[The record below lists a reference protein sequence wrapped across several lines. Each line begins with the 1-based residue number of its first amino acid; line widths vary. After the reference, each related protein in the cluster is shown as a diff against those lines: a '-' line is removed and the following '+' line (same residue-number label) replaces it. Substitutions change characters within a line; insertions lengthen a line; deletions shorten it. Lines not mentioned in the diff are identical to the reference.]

1 MKTIHP
7 KHSSDNS
14 TEISNQ
20 LNEGEE
26 ISLGIVPK
34 EEPSND
40 GLQPSEETKS
50 YHKITKI
57 HNPSNVEHQEK
68 AHDPYIAPHAQGD
81 LSYAPAKDEAASEKT
96 LFEVQKHPKIDLTP
110 GYEHSDS
117 GSSSDKKTA
126 RQKLKEVR
134 SHKHWHNA
142 KLVIGT
148 LLVFLLIF
156 NSQWFISQFIFLFN
170 KPKPQPVTET
180 SKSNQNTQNNK
191 NTAEAEVVGP
201 QNEIIIPKIGVTAPL
216 VFINS
221 TNEPDVLL
229 ALRDGIVHYYGTALP
244 GEVGNSVFFGHSSN
258 DWWEPGNYKFVFVLL
273 EKLAVGDTYEIH
285 YNSRKYVYKVTETK
299 VVAPTDL
306 SVLNQTSEPVSTL
319 ITCTPP
325 GTSWQRFVVVGKQ
338 ISPVFNTTATQ
349 REIKKESTG
358 DSKQSTLP
366 SAPPSLWQQ
375 ITDFFSG
382 LTGNKK
388 EPSSDQKSQQENIE
402 HLPEIN

>member
-7 KHSSDNS
+7 RHDADNS
-14 TEISNQ
+14 PESSNQ

-34 EEPSND
+34 EDQSND
-40 GLQPSEETKS
+40 ADQYLEETKS

-57 HNPSNVEHQEK
+57 HNPTNAEHQGQQ
-68 AHDPYIAPHAQGD
+68 HDPYIAPHAQGD
-81 LSYAPAKDEAASEKT
+81 LSGSHAKDETTSEKI

-110 GYEHSDS
+110 DSEHSDA
-117 GSSSDKKTA
+117 GSSYGKKTT
-126 RQKLKEVR
+126 RQKLKELR

-148 LLVFLLIF
+148 VLVFLLIF
-156 NSQWFISQFIFLFN
+156 NSQWFISQFMFLFN
-170 KPKPQPVTET
+170 RPKAQTITE
-180 SKSNQNTQNNK
+180 SNQNNQSSQEKNNS
-191 NTAEAEVVGP
+191 TEAEVVGP

-216 VFINS
+216 VFIN
-221 TNEPDVLL
+221 TANEPDVLL

-244 GEVGNSVFFGHSSN
+244 GEIGNSVFFGHSSN

-273 EKLAVGDTYEIH
+273 EKLTVGDTYEIH
-285 YNSRKYVYKVTETK
+285 YNSRKYVYRVTETK

-306 SVLNQTSEPVSTL
+306 SVLNQTSEPISTL

-338 ISPVFNTTATQ
+338 ISPVFNTSTSQSEAKKLPSDLTQ
-349 REIKKESTG
+349 P
-358 DSKQSTLP
+358 TLP

-375 ITDFFSG
+375 IKDFFSG
-382 LTGNKK
+382 ITGSPK
-388 EPSSDQKSQQENIE
+388 ENSGDQKSQQEEIK